1 MFYLGKRV
9 VELGSSQLVYNID
22 FNVEDKYQKEL
33 TNN

>member
-1 MFYLGKRV
+1 MLHLGKRV
-9 VELGSSQLVYNID
+9 VGLESSQLVYNID